1 MNNDDLLRRMALLEK
16 SLEELKEEY
25 LRRNAA
31 PSEPLSEPAP
41 VPPPEPPKSELIKI
55 APEAS
60 KAPENVPPL
69 PPSPAP
75 EPDMRT
81 IQIKAPRMKTVEEGQ
96 IQSMQVVQGV
106 QPIQAQCGE
115 EVEVE
120 KSDVFGMPLEWF
132 VGGKLFGSLGM
143 LLILVGICFGVV
155 YAYKNFN
162 MTPELRVM
170 IACVFSVLISGAGFL
185 LKNRKYRFLSLLL
198 KGGGL
203 GGLYISIFV
212 GYNIYGIFDTGLTA
226 GILAGIAL
234 STFALSWFERSQVI
248 GVFATVGAFAVP
260 LLVQTPE
267 PNHVFL
273 CAYLLAVNLPVVFL
287 GLKRNWQ
294 LLYNLGF
301 GASLLI
307 AWAWTLNVWGIP
319 HIQLTFW
326 SIFTVEYLL
335 LALIKL
341 RGENDFSHRLFDGG
355 RIIILCLINFA
366 VLNQLDS
373 SIVLWCWLA
382 GGALLYGGAA
392 LAAWLITR
400 RLYGDFV
407 LLLGGAAAFLALLF
421 NDSFSELNNVYLAWA
436 VEALALGLFAFF
448 ARNRGINR
456 LASLM
461 ALAAWLA
468 IHCDY
473 SQSGEVFTQSL
484 FFNHANVFGKIGL
497 LLLLIQ
503 GGLGMWRFGK
513 SVSSK
518 IVTFGASFGLIAI
531 TSVNAGYYFH
541 WHEPWLLFN
550 ALALAVAS
558 LIYCWSA
565 HFIERFRFLKQF
577 ALAWF
582 AWLVLVACHLG
593 GGPFAA
599 WELGLWPLGAV
610 ALYWA
615 LPRGNV
621 FRIFGAVV
629 CMAAVAK
636 SFYFQGQAGAQAFF
650 NMPFLTAL
658 LGGVGFLSLNWT
670 PPWLREEE
678 SRITPKKVPHYVS
691 WGVIVLAAICGWNFV
706 ALKNIYDP
714 DYFLLRI
721 EWTLL
726 GAACVLGLLARNNRE
741 RVYAMYASILML
753 AGFVA
758 GILDYTGYGPV
769 ASAFAGLKL
778 YNWLG
783 MLAVCWGIV
792 SALRP
797 VTESKDLVLLKV
809 IGGSLFIFII
819 YREFGR
825 LPDPAFAKA
834 FSLIFLALAAVL
846 ICGWGLWK
854 RRRWV
859 RYYSFILLAIAISQ
873 LIEQSL
879 FRLRDP
885 ARILAFIALGLL
897 LLGLSFIY
905 HRVSALIDARE
916 RADRKEE
923 LE

>member
-1 MNNDDLLRRMALLEK
+1 MNNDDLLKRMALLEK

-25 LRRNAA
+25 LRRNSV
-31 PSEPLSEPAP
+31 PRRPESESAP

-60 KAPENVPPL
+60 KAPGNVPSL

-75 EPDMRT
+75 ESDMRT
-81 IQIKAPRMKTVEEGQ
+81 IQIKAPRIKSVEEGQ

-143 LLILVGICFGVV
+143 LLVLVGICFGVV

-162 MTPELRVM
+162 MTPEIRVM
-170 IACVFSVLISGAGFL
+170 IACVFSVLISGTGFF
-185 LKNRKYRFLSLLL
+185 LKNRRYRFLSLLL

-212 GYNIYGIFDTGLTA
+212 GYNIYGLFETGLTI
-226 GILAGIAL
+226 GLLAGIAL
-234 STFALSWFERSQVI
+234 LTFALSWFERSQVI
-248 GVFATVGAFAVP
+248 GVFATIGAFAVP
-260 LLVQTPE
+260 LLVRAPQ

-273 CAYLLAVNLPVVFL
+273 CTYLLAVNLPVVFL
-287 GLKRNWQ
+287 GLKRDWE

-301 GASLLI
+301 VFSLLI
-307 AWAWTLNVWGIP
+307 GWGWTLSAWGIP
-319 HIQLTFW
+319 LIHLTFW

-341 RGENDFSHRLFDGG
+341 RGENDFANRLFDGV
-355 RIIILCLINFA
+355 RIVILCLINFA
-366 VLNQLDS
+366 VLNHLDA
-373 SIVLWCWLA
+373 SIVLWRWLA
-382 GGALLYGGAA
+382 GGVLLYGGAA
-392 LAAWLITR
+392 TAAWLIAR
-400 RLYGDFV
+400 RLYGDFI

-421 NDSFSELNNVYLAWA
+421 SDLFTESYSIYLAWA
-436 VEALALGLFAFF
+436 VEALGLGLFAFF
-448 ARNRGINR
+448 ARSRGINR

-461 ALAAWLA
+461 AVAAWLL
-468 IHCDY
+468 IHNNY
-473 SQSGEVFTQSL
+473 LESREVFTQSL
-484 FFNHANVFGKIGL
+484 FFNHVNVLGKIGL

-503 GGLGMWRFGK
+503 GGLGMWRFEK
-513 SVSSK
+513 SIGSK
-518 IVTFGASFGLIAI
+518 IVTLGAGFGLIAI
-531 TSVNAGYYFH
+531 TGVNAGYYFG
-541 WHEPWLLFN
+541 WHEPWLLFT

-558 LIYCWSA
+558 LIFCWGA
-565 HFIERFRFLKQF
+565 RLVPRFVFLKQ
-577 ALAWF
+577 AAVLWF
-582 AWLVLVACHLG
+582 VGMVIMAVQSD
-593 GGPFAA
+593 GGPYAA

-615 LPRGNV
+615 LPRGSM
-621 FRIFGAVV
+621 FRLFGVVV

-636 SFYFQGQAGAQAFF
+636 SFYFQDRFGAQAFF
-650 NMPFLTAL
+650 NMSFLTAL

-670 PPWLREEE
+670 PPWLRGEETRTA
-678 SRITPKKVPHYVS
+678 SKMAPHYIS
-691 WGVIVLAAICGWNFV
+691 WGVIGLAAICGLNFI
-706 ALKNIYDP
+706 ALQNIYDP

-726 GAACVLGLLARNNRE
+726 GTACVLGLLARSNRE
-741 RVYAMYASILML
+741 RVYAVYASILVL
-753 AGFVA
+753 AGFVG
-758 GILDYTGYGPV
+758 GILDYAGYGP
-769 ASAFAGLKL
+769 AAPAFAGLKL

-783 MLAVCWGIV
+783 MLAICWGII

-797 VTESKDLVLLKV
+797 VTETKDLVLLKI
-809 IGGSLFIFII
+809 IGGSLLIFII

-825 LPDPAFAKA
+825 LPDLAFAKA
-834 FSLIFLALAAVL
+834 FSLIYLALTAVL

-859 RYYSFILLAIAISQ
+859 RYYSFVLLAIAISQ

-916 RADRKEE
+916 RADREEE